1 MSYFLIIASPYLVDK
16 DLRPEFLR
24 LDTYPGLSGF
34 FNLVS
39 DESVLCLKNTFR
51 SLFLF
56 IFMVFEKVN
65 SSSPNFYELW
75 NTIHSRKNCQFFRHE
90 KKISSFTGIWT
101 HNPLGQKRKFWFSY
115 CVKITQNV
123 SLCILYT
130 SMSNCSQKWTKK
142 GERQQNNVGGAL
154 SLGFLLTS
162 ETLFSRETTSSI
174 AERRAFERC
183 YIV

>member
-1 MSYFLIIASPYLVDK
+1 MEPKSHQPMRIQQNWLQPIRNEQNCPKKVMAFVL
-16 DLRPEFLR
+16 F
-24 LDTYPGLSGF
+24 
-34 FNLVS
+34 
-39 DESVLCLKNTFR
+39 LCLKNTFR

-75 NTIHSRKNCQFFRHE
+75 NTIHSRKNWQFFRHE
-90 KKISSFTGIWT
+90 KKFL
-101 HNPLGQKRKFWFSY
+101 PLLGFEPTTLQVKIFFWFSY

-162 ETLFSRETTSSI
+162 ETLFSRETTFEHSGTQSFRKVLHSVA
-174 AERRAFERC
+174 AE
-183 YIV
+183 

>member
-75 NTIHSRKNCQFFRHE
+75 NTIHSRKNWQFFRHE
-90 KKISSFTGIWT
+90 NKISSFTGIWT
-101 HNPLGQKRKFWFSY
+101 HNPLGQKRKFGFPTVSKSLKMSH
-115 CVKITQNV
+115 CVFCTLPWVTAVRNGLKRERGNKIT
-123 SLCILYT
+123 L
-130 SMSNCSQKWTKK
+130 
-142 GERQQNNVGGAL
+142 GGL
-154 SLGFLLTS
+154 SHW
-162 ETLFSRETTSSI
+162 
-174 AERRAFERC
+174 AFC
-183 YIV
+183 